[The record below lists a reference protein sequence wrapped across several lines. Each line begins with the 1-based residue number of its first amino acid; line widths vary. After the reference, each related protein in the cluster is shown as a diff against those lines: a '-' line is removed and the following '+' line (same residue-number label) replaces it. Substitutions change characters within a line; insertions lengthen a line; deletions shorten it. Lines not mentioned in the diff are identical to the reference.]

1 MPRLFICPM
10 LRIEIMTNHLATNA
24 KRAALWELLNQLEGF
39 LHSEHVEDATQIDAT
54 LSLVR
59 LIADHPE
66 HAPVILKF
74 DGKGYAHDKIRRC
87 LETPVIA

>member
-1 MPRLFICPM
+1 
-10 LRIEIMTNHLATNA
+10 MTNHLATNA

-39 LHSEHVEDATQIDAT
+39 LHSEHVEDATQIDST

-74 DGKGYAHDKIRRC
+74 EGKGYTHDAIRRG
-87 LETPVIA
+87 LEVPAVA